1 MSSRAEFFLGVIA
14 VATLTTAIIQV
25 GVLVAAGML
34 VRRIQ
39 RLVDRIDHEL
49 KPIFESVQ
57 SIGRDAAR
65 ATSIA
70 AGQVE
75 RLDRAMTD
83 LIDRLEGAL
92 SAVQGFVE
100 GPLSESAA
108 WFAGIKAVVSLVRD
122 FREKRAS
129 RRGDEDDALFI

>member
-1 MSSRAEFFLGVIA
+1 VSPRAEFFLGVIA
-14 VATLTTAIIQV
+14 VATLTTAIIQI
-25 GVLVAAGML
+25 GVLVAAGLL

-65 ATSIA
+65 VTSLA

-75 RLDRAMTD
+75 RLDRAMTS
-83 LIDRLEGAL
+83 LVDRMERAL
-92 SAVQGFVE
+92 SALQGFIE

-108 WFAGIKAVVSLVRD
+108 WFAGLKAVLSLIRD

-129 RRGDEDDALFI
+129 RNDEEDALFI

>member
-1 MSSRAEFFLGVIA
+1 MSPRAEFFLGVIA
-14 VATLTTAIIQV
+14 VATLTTAIVQI
-25 GVLVAAGML
+25 GVLVAAGLL

-57 SIGRDAAR
+57 AIGRDAAR
-65 ATSIA
+65 VTSLA

-75 RLDRAMTD
+75 RLDRAVTD
-83 LIDRLEGAL
+83 LVGRMERAL
-92 SAVQGFVE
+92 SALQGFIE

-108 WFAGIKAVVSLVRD
+108 WFAGLKAVLSLIRD
-122 FREKRAS
+122 FREKRS
-129 RRGDEDDALFI
+129 SRGDDEDALFI

>member
-1 MSSRAEFFLGVIA
+1 MTPRAEFFLGIIA
-14 VATLTTAIIQV
+14 VATLVTAIIQI

-39 RLVDRIDHEL
+39 HLVDRIDHEL

-65 ATSIA
+65 VTSLA

-83 LIDRLEGAL
+83 LIDRLERALGAL
-92 SAVQGFVE
+92 QGFIE
-100 GPLSESAA
+100 GPLNESAA
-108 WFAGIKAVVSLVRD
+108 WFAGIKAVVSLIRD
-122 FREKRAS
+122 FRGKRAS
-129 RRGDEDDALFI
+129 RGEEDDALFI